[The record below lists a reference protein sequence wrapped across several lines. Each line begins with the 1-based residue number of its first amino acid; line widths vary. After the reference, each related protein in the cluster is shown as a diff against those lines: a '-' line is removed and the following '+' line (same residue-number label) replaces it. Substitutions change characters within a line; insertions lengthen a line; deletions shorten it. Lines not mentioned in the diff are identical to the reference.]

1 MTKFG
6 DYKRLLMLLVGL
18 LMSASSLRA
27 QYQITGEVR
36 DAENQQSIAEAEVYN
51 KTTGKLAITD
61 ARGVYRFTD
70 LPSGAY
76 QLVFFSYQYQTQ
88 EKQIILVDDT
98 TLLVPLAPL
107 SQELS
112 EVVIRQQRE
121 ALFSLRR
128 LRPVEGT
135 AIYAGK
141 KTEVVVL
148 DQVVGNLAANNAR
161 QVYAQVTGLNIY
173 DNNDGGLQLSIGGRG
188 LDPNRTANFNT
199 RQNGYDISADVLG
212 YPESYY
218 TPPAEALREIQ
229 VVRGAASLQY
239 GTQFGGLI
247 NFRMKQPHPTRKL
260 DWVSRQSVGSFGL
273 FTSFN
278 SVGGT
283 LGRMSYYGYF
293 HHKRGDGFRPN
304 SGYSAQNA
312 YLHLG
317 YDLSDR
323 TSLALE
329 VTYLNYLA
337 QQAGGLTDTQFA
349 QDPTFSPRPRNWF
362 NVDWRLA
369 ALKFKHRLGNAT
381 DVSVNVFGLDAER
394 NAVGFRGNPANL
406 NANPVTEVDEVDAD
420 GNYRLP
426 RDLIRGN
433 YNNWGAEA
441 RLLTRYQLFRR
452 DAVFLIGTKYYRASN
467 RALQGPGTR
476 GADANFRRATE
487 QFPDYASQSDFS
499 FPNRNLA
506 FFTEHILFLS
516 DHFSLT
522 PGLRWE
528 RIRTE
533 SRGTYQQVNFDN
545 AGNPI
550 ANRVLADNRTLDRSF
565 ALLGVGAS
573 YEPSTRLEVYAN
585 VSQNYRSVTF
595 TDIRVVSPTFIIDP
609 DIADETGFTADLG
622 VRGQWDQKGSYDVSA
637 FGLLYDDRIG
647 IILDDR
653 ANRVRKNIGQA
664 LIVGLE
670 TSVDANLG
678 GWLSLDP
685 KKYQLRYFVNAAF
698 TQSEYLRSEE
708 NNVVG
713 KRVEF
718 IPAVNLKTG
727 LRAGYQNLLA
737 SLQFTY
743 LSEQFTDV
751 ENSRAPG
758 AGDRR
763 EGVIGTIPAYGIMD
777 LSASYTYRR
786 WKLETGI
793 NNLLNAR
800 YFTRRATGYPGP
812 GIIPAEPRSFYTTL
826 QFSVGVD

>member
-1 MTKFG
+1 MTPLG
-6 DYKRLLMLLVGL
+6 DCKRVLTLVMGMLISV
-18 LMSASSLRA
+18 SSLRA
-27 QYQITGEVR
+27 QYQVSGKVL
-36 DAENQQSIAEAEVYN
+36 DAENRQPIAGAEVYN
-51 KTTGKLAITD
+51 RTTGELAITN
-61 ARGVYRFTD
+61 ARGAYRLTD
-70 LPSGAY
+70 LPKGTY
-76 QLVFFSYQYQTQ
+76 DLVFFSYQYQTQ
-88 EKQIILVDDT
+88 EQAVVLVGDT
-98 TLLVPLAPL
+98 TLSVALLPL

-112 EVVIRQQRE
+112 EVVIQQQRE
-121 ALFSLRR
+121 ALYSLRR

-218 TPPAEALREIQ
+218 TPPAEALQEIQ

-247 NFRMKQPHPTRKL
+247 NFRMKQPHPTKKL

-278 SVGGT
+278 SVSGT
-283 LGRMSYYGYF
+283 LGRASYYGYF
-293 HHKRGDGFRPN
+293 HHKRGNGFR
-304 SGYSAQNA
+304 SHSDYSAQNA

-317 YDLSDR
+317 YDLGDR

-349 QDPTFSPRPRNWF
+349 QDPTFSPRARNWF

-369 ALKFKHRLGNAT
+369 ALTFKHRVGNHT
-381 DVSVNVFGLDAER
+381 DLSVNVFGLDAER

-406 NANPVTEVDEVDAD
+406 NANPVSEIDETDAD
-420 GNYRLP
+420 GNYLLP
-426 RDLIRGN
+426 RDLIRGS

-441 RLLTRYQLFRR
+441 RLLTRYQLFGK
-452 DAVFLIGTKYYRASN
+452 DAVALVGSKYYRANN
-467 RALQGPGTR
+467 RAVQGPGTR
-476 GADANFRRATE
+476 GTDANFQLATNL
-487 QFPDYASQSDFS
+487 FPDYPSQSNFT

-506 FFTEHILFLS
+506 FFGEHILYLS
-516 DHFSLT
+516 DRFSLT
-522 PGLRWE
+522 PGVRWE

-550 ANRVLADNRTLDRSF
+550 ANRVLSDNRTLDRSF
-565 ALLGVGAS
+565 VLLGVGAS
-573 YEPSTRLEVYAN
+573 YEPTTRLEVYAN

-595 TDIRVVSPTFIIDP
+595 SDIRVVSPTFIIDP
-609 DIADETGFTADLG
+609 DISDETGFTADLG
-622 VRGQWDQKGSYDVSA
+622 ARGQWEEKGSYDVSA

-670 TSVDANLG
+670 TLVDANVG
-678 GWLSLDP
+678 GWLSLNP
-685 KKYQLRYFVNAAF
+685 EKYQLRYFVNAAF
-698 TQSEYLRSEE
+698 TRSEYLRSEE

-713 KRVEF
+713 KQVEF
-718 IPAVNLKTG
+718 IPLVNLKTG
-727 LRAGYQNLLA
+727 LRGGYRNLLA

-751 ENSRAPG
+751 ENSRTPG
-758 AGDRR
+758 PGDRR
-763 EGVIGTIPAYGIMD
+763 EGVIGTIPAYGVMD

-786 WKLETGI
+786 WKLETGV
-793 NNLLNAR
+793 NNLLNER

-826 QFSVGVD
+826 QFSVEVD

>member
-1 MTKFG
+1 MRRLG
-6 DYKRLLMLLVGL
+6 DYRTIILLVAGL
-18 LMSASSLRA
+18 VLSTNPLRA
-27 QYQITGEVR
+27 QYRIEGQVI
-36 DAENQQSIAEAEVYN
+36 DAENRQPIAEAEVYN
-51 KTTGKLAITD
+51 KTTGELAITNSS
-61 ARGVYRFTD
+61 GVYRLTD
-70 LPSGAY
+70 LPTGTY
-76 QLVFFSYQYQTQ
+76 DLVFFSYQFQTQ
-88 EKQIILVDDT
+88 EQPITLVGDT
-98 TLLVPLAPL
+98 TFSAALLPL

-112 EVVIRQQRE
+112 EVVIQQQRE
-121 ALFSLRR
+121 ELYSLRQ

-247 NFRMKQPHPTRKL
+247 NFKMKQPHPTKNL

-283 LGRMSYYGYF
+283 LGRASYYGYF
-293 HHKRGDGFRPN
+293 HHKRGNGFRPH
-304 SGYSAQNA
+304 SDYSAQNA

-317 YDLSDR
+317 YDLGER

-349 QDPTFSPRPRNWF
+349 RDPTFSPRARNWF

-369 ALKFKHRLGNAT
+369 ALKFKHRIGT
-381 DVSVNVFGLDAER
+381 DTDLSVNVFGLDAER

-406 NANPVTEVDEVDAD
+406 NANPVNEIDEAD
-420 GNYRLP
+420 SEGNYLLP

-441 RLLTRYQLFRR
+441 RLLTRYQLFGK
-452 DAVFLIGTKYYRASN
+452 DAVALVGTKYYQAN
-467 RALQGPGTR
+467 NQAVQGPGTR
-476 GADANFRRATE
+476 GTDADFRLATDR
-487 QFPDYASQSDFS
+487 FPDYASQSSFI

-506 FFTEHILFLS
+506 LFAEHILYLS
-516 DHFSLT
+516 DRFSLT

-533 SRGTYQQVNFDN
+533 SRGTYQQVNFNN

-550 ANRVLADNRTLDRSF
+550 ANRVLSDNRTLDRSF
-565 ALLGVGAS
+565 LLAGIGAS
-573 YEPSTRLEVYAN
+573 YEPTTRLEVYAN

-595 TDIRVVSPTFIIDP
+595 SDIRVVSPTFIIDP
-609 DIADETGFTADLG
+609 NISDETGFTADLG
-622 VRGQWDQKGSYDVSA
+622 ARGQWDGKGSYDVSA

-664 LIVGLE
+664 LIMGLE
-670 TSVDANLG
+670 TSVDANVG

-713 KRVEF
+713 KQVEF

-727 LRAGYQNLLA
+727 VRAGYRNLLA
-737 SLQFTY
+737 SVQFTY

-751 ENSRAPG
+751 ENSRIPG

-763 EGVIGTIPAYGIMD
+763 EGVIGTIPAYGVVD

-812 GIIPAEPRSFYTTL
+812 GIIPAEPQSFYSTL